1 MSRCSLHI
9 QTHEGA
15 VQGLELWGPAGC
27 WLKMVHSWKVLSA
40 RSSNDPVEIPFKNM
54 GQSSMQYD

>member
-15 VQGLELWGPAGC
+15 VQGLELWGPRRVLVEDGPLVEGPVSSK
-27 WLKMVHSWKVLSA
+27 LK
-40 RSSNDPVEIPFKNM
+40 
-54 GQSSMQYD
+54 